1 MANQPAQNLPNID
14 LGEHQSLWKEH
25 LELQTKILE
34 SVDAKH
40 LFPSNIWQSAR
51 KVLDMGCGEGSH
63 LLRIQ
68 SQYPDKSYT
77 GIDVDKDVISMAQAK
92 TSEILFL
99 LKDIYSYTP
108 TQEFDFAIARLL
120 IQHLPNLDGFLG
132 FAQACLNPGGTLW
145 VVDGYDEL
153 KRIGP
158 KAPLLKAAYD
168 ELAKAQKQRGTDR
181 NGSLELVNL
190 AHKHDFRVEQ
200 EIIEVLYAERDFSR
214 QVLKRLYEV
223 NTRVIKDRYSLPLDL
238 NAIYAQLDE
247 WALDDAPSTI
257 GVHILTLQK
266 I

>member
-25 LELQTKILE
+25 LELQTKIME

-40 LFPSNIWQSAR
+40 LFPSKSWQSAR
-51 KVLDMGCGEGSH
+51 KVLDIGCGEGYH

-77 GIDVDKDVISMAQAK
+77 GIDVDEDVISMAQAK
-92 TSEILFL
+92 TSEVLFL
-99 LKDIYSYTP
+99 LKDLYSYTP

-120 IQHLPNLDGFLG
+120 IQHLPNLEGFLD

-153 KRIGP
+153 KRVGP
-158 KAPLLKAAYD
+158 KAPLLKAAYN
-168 ELAKAQKQRGTDR
+168 ELAKAQKQLGTDR
-181 NGSLELVNL
+181 NGSLELVNF
-190 AHKHDFRVEQ
+190 AHKHGFRVER
-200 EIIEVLYAERDFSR
+200 EIIEALYAEQDFSR
-214 QVLKRLYEV
+214 QDLKRLYEV
-223 NTRVIKDRYSLPLDL
+223 NTRVIKDMYGVPLDL

-247 WALDDAPSTI
+247 WALDNTPVTV
-257 GVHILTLQK
+257 GVHIVTLQK